1 MSICKYY
8 GRGLTCHKG
17 DNCPFIHPA
26 DASELIYR
34 SSPRPRDAEE
44 SMAPHKRQRLD
55 GPQPRFNPELHPCLR
70 VRGSCAFGDQC
81 KFALKP
87 RDACLLCL
95 KRREH
100 NVCDNVSTHRSG
112 PKYRPPE
119 ARRFYDDS
127 SARTNHP
134 PESSRK
140 LHPCLRLYG
149 KCAFNDTCRFRF
161 EPYEQCLL
169 CLKGKDHVLCDV
181 GLEDASKRQQVEREF
196 VAQPHLHKARTC
208 KNWLTGSCTTMQ
220 DCHFLHFLV
229 APRREHAM
237 PAHPREERRPP
248 PVRQYHNERE
258 DRRPPPRVS
267 EELQHPCIRV
277 YGKCAYG
284 DRCKF
289 ANAPRNK
296 CLGCLKDKPHSRC
309 DNESL
314 DAPRSA
320 SLHAS
325 RPAPEYVPYH
335 QGAPEPEPMPRDS
348 KARQVQDRSRQ
359 LESEQQELEIR
370 EKELALEEE
379 ELELR
384 QRQLELD
391 RKKKAL
397 MKRQAEHERERNLSM
412 GDR

>member
-55 GPQPRFNPELHPCLR
+55 GPQPRCVVNTRVSTIRLIAWAQVAGLHSPRNTSSWTALVLCFLFPQFRFNPELHPCLR

-169 CLKGKDHVLCDV
+169 CLKGKVCV
-181 GLEDASKRQQVEREF
+181 
-196 VAQPHLHKARTC
+196 
-208 KNWLTGSCTTMQ
+208 
-220 DCHFLHFLV
+220 
-229 APRREHAM
+229 
-237 PAHPREERRPP
+237 
-248 PVRQYHNERE
+248 
-258 DRRPPPRVS
+258 
-267 EELQHPCIRV
+267 
-277 YGKCAYG
+277 
-284 DRCKF
+284 
-289 ANAPRNK
+289 
-296 CLGCLKDKPHSRC
+296 
-309 DNESL
+309 
-314 DAPRSA
+314 
-320 SLHAS
+320 
-325 RPAPEYVPYH
+325 
-335 QGAPEPEPMPRDS
+335 
-348 KARQVQDRSRQ
+348 
-359 LESEQQELEIR
+359 
-370 EKELALEEE
+370 
-379 ELELR
+379 
-384 QRQLELD
+384 
-391 RKKKAL
+391 
-397 MKRQAEHERERNLSM
+397 
-412 GDR
+412 